1 MAKKNYNPKSAKSIL
16 HYGEALLGK
25 SLRQLH
31 PEAVLLGGKGG
42 LDKSVEK
49 YHYGYEPNSEAEPDF
64 VEAGLELK
72 CTPLKMLRDNRQ
84 VW

>member
-42 LDKSVEK
+42 LGKSVE
-49 YHYGYEPNSEAEPDF
+49 NITMVMS
-64 VEAGLELK
+64 LILRQNQTLLK
-72 CTPLKMLRDNRQ
+72 LD
-84 VW
+84 